1 MDDFMAEALSNK
13 LDNIERIDRLTAI
26 AESRRNAILREID
39 RHRAVLGEAVRTTVQ
54 QIEDGEFEEI
64 ETSPADEKNVA

>member
-1 MDDFMAEALSNK
+1 MDDFFAEGLIGD

-39 RHRAVLGEAVRTTVQ
+39 RRRAVLGQALRTKVQ
-54 QIEDGEFEEI
+54 EVEDGEFEEI
-64 ETSPADEKNVA
+64 ETSPAKRKSAA